1 MTSFVRAYLG
11 DIGKHLHL
19 ATPDEREI
27 LTEIRDHI
35 EDSAQDLMDEG
46 IPLDDAFSSAIDGLG
61 GPKGIARKMYEVHS
75 QGSWYHTALA
85 VLPHIF
91 LSLLFA
97 FGLWTSPGW
106 LVALLAAAVVIS
118 IFGWKRGR
126 PTWTYPWLGYTLV
139 APIVSWGLAM
149 SAVGYGAWGV
159 LTKGSLPLGSP
170 IYVASFV
177 YVTVSLWVVI
187 RVMTR
192 VAQRD
197 WVMASM
203 TVLPIP
209 FLVYWFIFFY
219 HEQLLSAGR
228 VSPQFDGV
236 ETSAAIVFLIL
247 AAATA
252 LFFRISRRVVRV
264 GLLLVTVPSM
274 FVLAWFSYQGGPG
287 YMALFTFFALSLGVV
302 LGPALL
308 DLMSGGKAEKVVGA
322 VEEGG

>member
-1 MTSFVRAYLG
+1 MTSQIRGYLTDLG
-11 DIGKHLHL
+11 RHLHL
-19 ATPDEREI
+19 EARDERDI

-35 EDSAQDLMDEG
+35 KDSAQDLMDEG
-46 IPLDDAFSSAIDGLG
+46 IPSNDAFSSAIDSLG
-61 GPKGIARKMYEVHS
+61 GPKRIARQMYQVHS

-85 VLPHIF
+85 VLPHIL

-106 LVALLAAAVVIS
+106 FVALLIAAVVIS
-118 IFGWKRGR
+118 IYGWKRGR
-126 PTWTYPWLGYTLV
+126 PNWTYPWLGYTLV

-159 LTKGSLPLGSP
+159 LTEGSLPLGSP
-170 IYVASFV
+170 IYIASFV
-177 YVTVSLWVVI
+177 YVAISLWIVI
-187 RVMTR
+187 RIVTR

-203 TVLPIP
+203 AVLPVP
-209 FLVYWFIFFY
+209 FLIYWFIFFY
-219 HEQLLSAGR
+219 QEQTLSAIAGGAR
-228 VSPQFDGV
+228 SQGV
-236 ETSAAIVFLIL
+236 EASAAIVFLIL

-252 LFFRISRRVVRV
+252 LFFRIGRRVVRV

-274 FVLAWFSYQGGPG
+274 FILAWFSYQGGVG
-287 YMALFTFFALSLGVV
+287 YMALFTVSALSLGVV

-308 DLMSGGKAEKVVGA
+308 DLRSSDEAAAPTDFAKEQS
-322 VEEGG
+322 

>member
-1 MTSFVRAYLG
+1 MTSQIRGYLTVLG
-11 DIGKHLHL
+11 GHLHL
-19 ATPDEREI
+19 EARDERDI

-46 IPLDDAFSSAIDGLG
+46 IPSDDAFSSAIDNFG
-61 GPKGIARKMYEVHS
+61 GPKDIAQQMYQAHS
-75 QGSWYHTALA
+75 QGTWYHTALA
-85 VLPHIF
+85 VLPHLL

-106 LVALLAAAVVIS
+106 FVALLIAAVVIS
-118 IFGWKRGR
+118 VYGWKRGR
-126 PTWTYPWLGYTLV
+126 PNWTYPWLGYTLV

-149 SAVGYGAWGV
+149 SAVGFGAWGV
-159 LTKGSLPLGSP
+159 LTEGSLPLGSL

-177 YVTVSLWVVI
+177 YVALSLWIVI
-187 RVMTR
+187 RIVTR

-209 FLVYWFIFFY
+209 FLIYWFIFFY
-219 HEQLLSAGR
+219 HEQTASAFAGGAR
-228 VSPQFDGV
+228 YQGV
-236 ETSAAIVFLIL
+236 EASAAIVFLIL

-252 LFFRISRRVVRV
+252 LFFRIGRRVVRV

-274 FVLAWFSYQGGPG
+274 FILAWFSYQGGVG
-287 YMALFTFFALSLGVV
+287 YMALFTVCALSMGVV

-308 DLMSGGKAEKVVGA
+308 DLKSTGKSATATDFAKEQS
-322 VEEGG
+322 